1 MEDKIEKLTE
11 LILKKDNKQP
21 VTADGKDESKDKDKD
36 ITNTNSLSVITPN
49 ANRVLAAREEK
60 IAT

>member
-21 VTADGKDESKDKDKD
+21 VTADGKDESKDKD